1 MKKYLLDTNICV
13 YFLKGLYN
21 LDKKIEKAETENC
34 FVSEIT
40 IAELKFGAENSES
53 QEKNRKTVEE
63 FVSKFTIIPIFN
75 SLDIYAKEKARL
87 RKKGLP
93 LDDFDL
99 LIGATAI
106 SNNLTLVTRN
116 VSDFERLKGIEIEN
130 WVTGLSMKTADREKW
145 TKLNESETSI
155 NRLTKQSKTLESK

>member
-13 YFLKGLYN
+13 YFLKGLFN
-21 LDKKIEKAETENC
+21 LDKKIEKAGTENC

-40 IAELKFGAENSES
+40 IAELKFGAENSEY
-53 QEKNRKTVEE
+53 QEKNRKTVDE

-99 LIGATAI
+99 LIGTTAI

-116 VSDFERLKGIEIEN
+116 ISDFERLKGIEIEN
-130 WVTGLSMKTADREKW
+130 WVD
-145 TKLNESETSI
+145 
-155 NRLTKQSKTLESK
+155 